1 MDALVTT
8 VWRSAHRAVVRSVIA
23 SMLSW
28 ALLLGAASPAASAPV
43 TDTAASAR
51 ALVADLVAE
60 RFDDVEMRFDSTMRG
75 VMPAA
80 KAKALWASILAEVGR
95 YKAIK
100 STRSDRTGGY
110 GIEFLTCAFE
120 KSDLTLKIAYD
131 AAGKVAGLF
140 VLPPEVPW
148 TPPSYAA
155 KDAVEQ
161 AVPIGP
167 QKLPARL
174 LLPKAAGPF
183 PAVVLIHG
191 SGPADEDET
200 VAAVKVFR
208 DLAYGLAAQGIAS
221 IRYPKRAAL
230 HPALF
235 AASKPFT
242 VKEEVTDDVQ
252 AALTSLS
259 GTPGVDPKRLWLV
272 GHSLGATLA
281 PRIARENRLVSG
293 IVILA
298 GAVRPVE
305 ELLVEQMETI
315 KSRDSAEFKAAQ
327 STARAV
333 RNPNLKPTDAVDV
346 LGSKLP
352 GSYFLDLR
360 DYRPAEVAA
369 ALTIPILVLQ
379 GARDYQIPP
388 SEFGLWKKRL
398 RGRPR
403 TALRLYPT
411 LNHLFVAGSGPSTPA
426 EYSKPAHVDGEA
438 IKDIARFI
446 LSPPQAK

>member
-1 MDALVTT
+1 
-8 VWRSAHRAVVRSVIA
+8 
-23 SMLSW
+23 
-28 ALLLGAASPAASAPV
+28 
-43 TDTAASAR
+43 
-51 ALVADLVAE
+51 
-60 RFDDVEMRFDSTMRG
+60 
-75 VMPAA
+75 
-80 KAKALWASILAEVGR
+80 
-95 YKAIK
+95 
-100 STRSDRTGGY
+100 
-110 GIEFLTCAFE
+110 
-120 KSDLTLKIAYD
+120 
-131 AAGKVAGLF
+131 
-140 VLPPEVPW
+140 
-148 TPPSYAA
+148 
-155 KDAVEQ
+155 
-161 AVPIGP
+161 
-167 QKLPARL
+167 
-174 LLPKAAGPF
+174 
-183 PAVVLIHG
+183 VLIHG